1 MGIFAEFTK
10 KHLCRNLFF
19 DKVNFKIKS
28 LKQMFSGEKC
38 WKPFP
43 QSTTGRLL
51 LIVAISILMKEE
63 LANKTVN
70 Y

>member
-1 MGIFAEFTK
+1 MGIFAEFAK
-10 KHLCRNLFF
+10 KHVCGNLFF

-28 LKQMFSGEKC
+28 LKQMFSDEKC

-43 QSTTGRLL
+43 QSNTGRLVL
-51 LIVAISILMKEE
+51 TVAISILMKEE